1 MDLRD
6 LRSTRVCSD
15 SLMYMLGNMLP
26 FFYTRGP
33 GGSTVWILGNTGVRD
48 ETVIREK

>member
-6 LRSTRVCSD
+6 LRSTHVCSD
-15 SLMYMLGNMLP
+15 SFMYRLGNTLP

-33 GGSTVWILGNTGVRD
+33 GGSNLWLVGKHWSEG
-48 ETVIREK
+48 